1 MHRRIRSILAA
12 NAAAALLAGA
22 TAASAGTSGA
32 IFTTNEDGTW
42 VNGNV
47 YDSKEAVYLNGGPR
61 ANQSCTAAG
70 LPDGEYYFQVTDPAG
85 TMLLSTDAIVERRI
99 LVAAGVIVEYLGAT
113 HATGSGRCGT
123 VTVAL
128 GAPKLSD
135 PPPDPLPDPL
145 FGNTPNPGGEYKVW
159 VTRTD
164 VYDLVSFQPSSS
176 KTDNFK
182 VQAADEP
189 DVDDGDGD

>member
-12 NAAAALLAGA
+12 SAVATLFAGA
-22 TAASAGTSGA
+22 PAATAGPSGA

-70 LPDGEYYFQVTDPAG
+70 LPDGDYYFQVTDPAG
-85 TMLLSTDAIVERRI
+85 TIVLSNDDIEERRI
-99 LVAAGVIVEYLGAT
+99 RVEAGVIVEYQGTT

-128 GAPKLSD
+128 GAPQLPA

-145 FGNTPNPGGEYKVW
+145 FESTPNPGGEYKVW
-159 VTRTD
+159 LTRTD
-164 VYDLVSFQPSSS
+164 VYELVGFQPSSS

-189 DVDDGDGD
+189 DGGDGD